1 MDARFDET
9 DWPLVVVRWRGVPD
23 EEEMTSFLACMDNWL
38 TRGERF
44 ALLIDSTHGA
54 GLAPEQRAQ
63 LVGHMKRQAQLSA
76 KYLIQAVVLSSLVQR
91 SLFYAVKLLFPP
103 PFPSK
108 VFAEEDAAREWL
120 TSMLATSRN
129 ASGM

>member
-9 DWPLVVVRWRGVPD
+9 EWPLVVVRWRGVPD
-23 EEEMTSFLACMDNWL
+23 EQEMTSFLSSMDDWL
-38 TRGERF
+38 SRGERF
-44 ALLIDSTHGA
+44 ALLIDSTHGK

-63 LVGHMKRQAQLSA
+63 LIAHMKRQAPLSG
-76 KYLIQAVVLSSLVQR
+76 KYLVQAVVLNSLVQR

-108 VFAEEDAAREWL
+108 VFSEEGAAREWL
-120 TSMLATSRN
+120 ISVLATSRN